1 MTRRNRSRLPPKLP
15 ETPRAAPVKEAAPP
29 SIREQLKLEHVA
41 GRSARFGREE
51 VVALMRRVAA
61 GAPAVRLGLDAFG
74 PLSLAQVETAV
85 AAVYGW
91 EGDGPRARI
100 AATRTVDAFDAACN
114 RMFEVARVGGRLAF
128 ATARPASLLPLHCA
142 LADAAASLGAEIA
155 QARES
160 APFGA
165 GGRRLRWI
173 DGVAVVADQQQ
184 LLGDDDVHAAEELL
198 FTLPR
203 PDLVVAD
210 RCFAGVALA
219 AGLEAVAF
227 ADLDALALAVAAH
240 RGRSL
245 RLVPLDERRP
255 PVAYEPLRDRLE
267 VLRQQAL
274 QGETPGAAAD
284 ACTGAHTAL

>member
-15 ETPRAAPVKEAAPP
+15 DTPRPAPRRPP
-29 SIREQLKLEHVA
+29 GEPSLRDQLKHDHVS

-51 VVALMRRVAA
+51 VIALMRRVAA
-61 GAPAVRLGLDAFG
+61 GAPPVRLGLDPFG
-74 PLSLAQVETAV
+74 PLTFAQVDAAV

-100 AATRTVDAFDAACN
+100 AASRTADAFDAAC
-114 RMFEVARVGGRLAF
+114 ARVFEIARSGGRVAF

-142 LADAAASLGAEIA
+142 LAAAAASLGAVVLE
-155 QARES
+155 ARES
-160 APFGA
+160 APFGT

-173 DGVAVVADQQQ
+173 EHVAVVADEQQ
-184 LLGDDDVHAAEELL
+184 LLGDDDLHAGEELL

-219 AGLEAVAF
+219 AGLEVVAF

-240 RGRSL
+240 RGRSV
-245 RLVPLDERRP
+245 RVVPLDERRP

-267 VLRQQAL
+267 DLVAQRPS
-274 QGETPGAAAD
+274 EAAR
-284 ACTGAHTAL
+284 GAHTAL